1 MAQLD
6 FPRFEQTLKAFDF
19 PRLFTE
25 VLGWNAAPNGGAW
38 THDSAGSKSQT
49 AFEYRTVSEL
59 GGVVALQVVVSDN
72 GVNVWPSE
80 EQRLQVWKHIAN
92 SYTENLLIFTDQRA
106 APSQSQWYW
115 VKRDKHPDTGKPRLV
130 PRRHEYFRGQPVELF
145 ASKLQGM
152 VVELSELDATGRIP
166 VLEAARRIA
175 NALDV
180 EKTTKKFFTA
190 YQQQHINLLSHIHGI
205 ANERDKRWYA
215 SVLLNRLMFV
225 WFMQK
230 KGFLDHANYDYL
242 SQKLASHKTLIPTQ
256 VQPQVQ
262 AQTQTAQTEQGFYAT
277 FLNALFFEAFAKPEQ
292 DRSAQARTLTGQIP
306 YLNGG
311 LFLHHKLELDTQGE
325 SRVGKDLQVDD
336 AAFQG
341 IFQLFASFTWHL
353 DDTPGGSADEINPD
367 VLGYIFEKY
376 INQKAFGAYY
386 TRPEITGYLA
396 ERSIH
401 QLILERIN
409 SPAYPELGIKAVQH
423 ATVPDMLAR
432 MDSATALTLVKQ
444 VLPTI
449 TILDPSVGSGAFL
462 VAALKVM
469 MNVYYA
475 VVGRA
480 ELGVSSDLEHWLK
493 SIQKNH
499 PSVGYYIKRRIV
511 TDNLHG
517 VDIMEEACEIA
528 KLRLFLAMVASVRR
542 VQDLEPLPN
551 IDFNILP
558 GNSLV
563 GLMRVDAVE
572 FNQKNTQLGLF
583 TQVKP
588 RSFTDLLAEKNR
600 LLKTYRDT
608 AQELGK
614 STNLRSVRDE
624 LDHSIANANG
634 VMNEL
639 LRDQFEAQGVKYEQA
654 TWDAAKA
661 KLGKSIKQPITR
673 AHIDA
678 QTPFH
683 WGYVF
688 DDIVQTRGGFDI
700 VLANPPWEVFQTNEK
715 EFFQEYDRTIQKKT
729 LRIEDWES
737 QFDTLML
744 DRDIQDAWLAYISR
758 FPHTLKYFKTS
769 PEYAAATQEGG
780 KPNLYM
786 LFVERC
792 FGLLRQGGHCGI
804 VIPSGI
810 YTDLGT
816 KGLRELLFEKT
827 QIQGLFCF
835 ENRKE
840 IFEGVHR
847 SFKFV
852 VLTLE
857 KSKQIRL
864 LQAGERNA
872 SAAPKDLLAD
882 QAIKSA
888 GGGGTVSFPAAFM
901 RHEVTELERFP
912 QEGAV
917 WIETGLVKQLSPDS
931 LSIIEFTS
939 EFDIAIASKAN
950 QHPALLDSS
959 TGWGMELYGEELNMT
974 RSANVFIG
982 NATDLPVYE
991 GGMIWQFD
999 AKYADARYF
1008 VPKAAVADSFRV
1020 KRAKRLDSVSNDAVL
1035 RNDYECYRIALRK
1048 IASNTNERTL
1058 IASIL
1063 PKNSLAGNSLTV
1075 HFPHAH
1081 LASTPNSERFTAL
1094 EILFITAVIN
1104 SFTLDFLLRARMTT
1118 NLNLFYLYQLPLPRL
1133 SANDPRFAPIARRAA
1148 LLTCTSPEF
1157 DDLAIAAGLT
1167 PSPASGT
1174 GAGGEGAGKHII
1186 YGTTDPAER
1195 AKLRAELDG
1204 LVAHLYGLT
1213 EAEFVHILGTF
1224 PIVPDPV
1231 KIAAHNAYRD
1241 VARGLVV

>member
-38 THDSAGSKSQT
+38 TRDSAGSKSQT
-49 AFEYRTVSEL
+49 TFEYRTVSEL

-92 SYTENLLIFTDQRA
+92 SYTENLLIFTDQRT

-115 VKRDKHPDTGKPRLV
+115 VKRDKHPDTGKPRLA

-175 NALDV
+175 SALDV

-190 YQQQHINLLSHIHGI
+190 YQQQHLNLLSHIHGI

-242 SQKLASHKTLIPTQ
+242 SQKLALHHT
-256 VQPQVQ
+256 Q
-262 AQTQTAQTEQGFYAT
+262 AQAQIQTAQAQTAQTPQGFYAT
-277 FLNALFFEAFAKPEQ
+277 FLNALFFEAFAKPEL
-292 DRSAQARTLTGQIP
+292 DRSAPARALTGQVP

-311 LFLHHKLELDTQGE
+311 LFLHHKLELDAQGE

-336 AAFQG
+336 VAFEG

-409 SPAYPELGIKAVQH
+409 SPAHPELGIKAVQH
-423 ATVPDMLAR
+423 DTVPDMLAR

-475 VVGRA
+475 IVGRA

-493 SIQKNH
+493 SIQKDH

-572 FNQKNTQLGLF
+572 FNQKNTQMGLF

-588 RSFTDLLAEKNR
+588 RPFTELLAEKNR

-639 LRDQFEAQGVKYEQA
+639 LRDQFEAQGVKYELA
-654 TWDAAKA
+654 TWDTAKA
-661 KLGKSIKQPITR
+661 KLGKPIKQPITR

-700 VLANPPWEVFQTNEK
+700 VLANPPWEVFKPQAK
-715 EFFQEYDRTIQKKT
+715 EFFAEYSDVVSKNKMNIKDFEKAQAT
-729 LRIEDWES
+729 LLQNPEVCS
-737 QFDTLML
+737 
-744 DRDIQDAWLAYISR
+744 AWLDYESR
-758 FPHTLKYFKTS
+758 FPHMSAWFRAAPEFAHQSAVVNGKKTGS
-769 PEYAAATQEGG
+769 DL
-780 KPNLYM
+780 NLYK

-792 FGLLRQGGHCGI
+792 FHLLRDGGQCGI

-810 YTDLGT
+810 YTDLGA
-816 KGLRELLFEKT
+816 KGLRDLLFTKM
-827 QIQGLFCF
+827 QIKGLFCF

-872 SAAPKDLLAD
+872 SAAPNDLLAD

-901 RHEVTELERFP
+901 RHDVAELERFP
-912 QEGAV
+912 QEGAIQMDV
-917 WIETGLVKQLSPDS
+917 DLIRKLSPDS
-931 LSIIEFTS
+931 YSVMEFKGPKDITIAKKMLQFPLLGETIAGTWNLQLSNEFHMTNDS
-939 EFDIAIASKAN
+939 HLFKTEPGVGRLPLYEGKMIHQFESKLCQPRYWVEEKWGRSAILGTRKEDEAQIMGYQCYRFAHRSIARNTDSRTMIGSLIPANAFYGHSMNAAKAPLKATENLIIAS
-950 QHPALLDSS
+950 LL
-959 TGWGMELYGEELNMT
+959 
-974 RSANVFIG
+974 
-982 NATDLPVYE
+982 
-991 GGMIWQFD
+991 
-999 AKYADARYF
+999 
-1008 VPKAAVADSFRV
+1008 
-1020 KRAKRLDSVSNDAVL
+1020 
-1035 RNDYECYRIALRK
+1035 
-1048 IASNTNERTL
+1048 
-1058 IASIL
+1058 
-1063 PKNSLAGNSLTV
+1063 
-1075 HFPHAH
+1075 
-1081 LASTPNSERFTAL
+1081 
-1094 EILFITAVIN
+1094 N
-1104 SFTLDFLLRARMTT
+1104 SFVFDYFLRQMVTA
-1118 NLNLFYLYQLPLPRL
+1118 NLTMFFIYQCPAPRVNNTQKEYEL
-1133 SANDPRFAPIARRAA
+1133 LVRRAA

-1157 DDLAIAAGLT
+1157 DDLAIAAGLP
-1167 PSPASGT
+1167 PSPASGR
-1174 GAGGEGAGKHII
+1174 GAGGEGAGKNAS

-1195 AKLRAELDG
+1195 GKLRAELDG

-1241 VARGLVV
+1241 VARGLVA